1 MKGKKLNILIN
12 FWLHLGIIYRNL
24 ANFFQIL
31 TIFFLKGL
39 HNNSANFR
47 KKKKA
52 TKVNNNNN
60 VLFGK
65 FLM

>member
-1 MKGKKLNILIN
+1 MKGEKLNIFIN
-12 FWLHLGIIYRNL
+12 FWLHLGTIYRNL
-24 ANFFQIL
+24 AIFFQNFQ
-31 TIFFLKGL
+31 IFFSKGL
-39 HNNSANFR
+39 HNSANFQ

-60 VLFGK
+60 VLFEK